1 MIHPHLP
8 AGCQT
13 RTPEQRLTRPV
24 SRFRKLGWQLP
35 AISHP
40 PHRVCTVCVYIW
52 NGEFF
57 SAPVCSIIVLL
68 CFTILLCIMPI
79 ESWIEYIS
87 IALHYIHTCIYV
99 HIRAYTYI
107 YVHIRTFSLLLL
119 FWTARL
125 YRNGEMTMCVFH
137 SIPGDG
143 SEIRVALG
151 PSCYMALSALLVL
164 NHPHTYHVWNQ
175 IWPTYS
181 LYINYIYINYIYNV
195 YIYILL

>member
-87 IALHYIHTCIYV
+87 IALHYITYIRAYTCIYV
-99 HIRAYTYI
+99 HIRTYTYI
-107 YVHIRTFSLLLL
+107 YVHIRTY
-119 FWTARL
+119 T
-125 YRNGEMTMCVFH
+125 
-137 SIPGDG
+137 
-143 SEIRVALG
+143 
-151 PSCYMALSALLVL
+151 
-164 NHPHTYHVWNQ
+164 
-175 IWPTYS
+175 
-181 LYINYIYINYIYNV
+181 
-195 YIYILL
+195 YILLATVVFEQRVYTAMVKWPCVFSTPSPATDQKSG

>member
-119 FWTARL
+119 FLNSAFIPQWWNDRVCFPL
-125 YRNGEMTMCVFH
+125 HPRRRIRNPGSLGSKLLHGTIGTIGFEPSPYISCMEPDMTH
-137 SIPGDG
+137 I
-143 SEIRVALG
+143 
-151 PSCYMALSALLVL
+151 
-164 NHPHTYHVWNQ
+164 
-175 IWPTYS
+175 
-181 LYINYIYINYIYNV
+181 
-195 YIYILL
+195 

>member
-8 AGCQT
+8 ASGCQT

-87 IALHYIHTCIYV
+87 ITLHYIHTCIYV
-99 HIRAYTYI
+99 HIRTYTYI
-107 YVHIRTFSLLLL
+107 YVHSPCYCC

-137 SIPGDG
+137 SIPSYG

-151 PSCYMALSALLVL
+151 PSCYMDIQPPPKYGTIGTIGFEPS
-164 NHPHTYHVWNQ
+164 P
-175 IWPTYS
+175 
-181 LYINYIYINYIYNV
+181 YISCMEPDMTHI
-195 YIYILL
+195 